1 MKESKVAVEENS
13 REGEE
18 MTLSASNTS
27 AIQEDPGNLNSGSSV
42 TETLEGTRN
51 IEHPE
56 VVLDLIYSPFSP
68 LTEITT
74 SYLNNE
80 LSKI

>member
-1 MKESKVAVEENS
+1 MEENS

-27 AIQEDPGNLNSGSSV
+27 AIQEDPGNLSCGSSV

-51 IEHPE
+51 IEHAE

-68 LTEITT
+68 LAEITT